1 MDRNKAVWLLWEIL
15 ITVAVLASSVG
26 LPGCGQQTL
35 PEESASRLEPSIDSR
50 VAGFDSWIE
59 IDLDAMGR
67 NLERIRER
75 TGAEVMPVV
84 KNNAYGH
91 GLVPVVR
98 YLMKQ
103 GVTRVFVAKFQEAL
117 QIREAG
123 LDCDVVNMGPLFT
136 ADQYRQA
143 VDLGI
148 TQTVFTEE
156 AARGLSDAAVELGKD
171 ARVFMKVDT
180 GLRRVGVLYDRAADF
195 IEEAASLPRIRVEG
209 IFSTFMQTREQDEVM
224 LARFLEVDAELT
236 KRGIEHGA
244 RSMASSD
251 AIFHFPEAHLD
262 LVRPGMSLYGVY
274 PEPKD
279 IGVGLELE
287 QVLTMKARIELT
299 KWVNEGDSVTY
310 WGRFIA
316 PKRMMIGTVHA
327 GFYDGLPRELANK
340 GKVRY
345 QGELR
350 DMLGSIS
357 LNHVVVDLTGT
368 EARAGD
374 VVEIIGREP
383 GNTVSDL
390 ATTAGWMVYS
400 LFNHLNART
409 PRVYYE
415 KGQYVELL
423 EF

>member
-1 MDRNKAVWLLWEIL
+1 MEKMLVVSACV
-15 ITVAVLASSVG
+15 TLACGGDAPRDAEKTPPSS
-26 LPGCGQQTL
+26 
-35 PEESASRLEPSIDSR
+35 PSIEDR
-50 VAGFDSWIE
+50 IAGFDSWIE

-98 YLMKQ
+98 YLMSK
-103 GVTRVFVAKFQEAL
+103 GVKRVFVAKFQEAL
-117 QIREAG
+117 EIRDAGVEAQI
-123 LDCDVVNMGPLFT
+123 VNMGPIFT
-136 ADQYRQA
+136 SEQYRQA
-143 VDLGI
+143 VDLAI

-156 AARGLSDAAVELGKD
+156 AALGLSEAASALGKT
-171 ARVFMKVDT
+171 AGIFVKIDT

-195 IEEAASLPRIRVEG
+195 VEEAASLPAIRIEG
-209 IFSTFMQTREQDEVM
+209 IFSTFMQAPEQDKAM
-224 LARFLEVDAELT
+224 LARFLDVDAELT
-236 KRGIEHGA
+236 KRGVEHGI

-251 AIFHFPEAHLD
+251 AIFHFPGAHLD

-274 PEPKD
+274 PEAKD
-279 IGVGLELE
+279 RGVGLLLE
-287 QVLTMKARIELT
+287 QVLTMKARIELV
-299 KWVNEGDSVTY
+299 KWVEEGDSVTY

-316 PKRMMIGTVHA
+316 PKKMMIGTVHA

-345 QGELR
+345 QGVLR
-350 DMLGSIS
+350 DMLGSVS

-368 EARAGD
+368 EAKASD
-374 VVEIIGREP
+374 AVEIIGTDA
-383 GNTVSDL
+383 GNTV
-390 ATTAGWMVYS
+390 AEVAETAGWMVYS
-400 LFNHLNART
+400 LFNHLNAKT

-415 KGQYVELL
+415 GGRAVELL
-423 EF
+423 AY

>member
-1 MDRNKAVWLLWEIL
+1 MFHAICR
-15 ITVAVLASSVG
+15 AVLFSSV
-26 LPGCGQQTL
+26 LLVGCEREPVLET
-35 PEESASRLEPSIDSR
+35 SANQLAPSIRSR

-59 IDLDAMGR
+59 IDLDGMGR

-98 YLMKQ
+98 YLMSQ

-123 LDCDVVNMGPLFT
+123 LDCKIVNMGPLFT
-136 ADQYRQA
+136 DDQYRRA
-143 VDLGI
+143 VELGI

-156 AARGLSDAAVELGKD
+156 AAQGLSRAALELGTD
-171 ARVFMKVDT
+171 AGVFVKVDT

-195 IEEAASLPRIRVEG
+195 IEEAASLPGVRIEG
-209 IFSTFMQTREQDEVM
+209 IFSTFVQTREQDEVM

-236 KRGIEHGA
+236 KRGIEHGV

-251 AIFHFPEAHLD
+251 AIFHFPEAYMD

-274 PEPKD
+274 PESKD
-279 IGVGLELE
+279 VGVGLELE
-287 QVLTMKARIELT
+287 QVLTMKARVELVKWIE
-299 KWVNEGDSVTY
+299 EGDSVTY

-316 PKRMMIGTVHA
+316 PKKMMVGTVHA
-327 GFYDGLPRELANK
+327 GFFDGLPRELANK
-340 GKVRY
+340 GKVFY

-357 LNHVVVDLTGT
+357 LNHIVIDLTGT
-368 EARAGD
+368 DARAGD
-374 VVEIIGREP
+374 AVEIIGRQP
-383 GNTVSDL
+383 GNTVNDI
-390 ATTAGWMVYS
+390 ATSSGWMVYS

-415 KGQYVELL
+415 NGEAVELL